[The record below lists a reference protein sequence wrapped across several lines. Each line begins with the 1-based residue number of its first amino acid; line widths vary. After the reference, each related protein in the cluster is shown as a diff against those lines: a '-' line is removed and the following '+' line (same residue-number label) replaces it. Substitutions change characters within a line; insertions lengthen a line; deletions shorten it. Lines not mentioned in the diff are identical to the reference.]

1 MNNQAK
7 PVDGARSVYRALQLL
22 DLVAHHHEDGIGLA
36 ELVTL
41 TGLDRT
47 TVYRLAST
55 LERENLLE
63 RDTDSRRYHL
73 GMESMQIGLT
83 TMSRAPILDDCVP
96 AMKAIAQESEDIVFL
111 VVRNGDYAH
120 CLHLEEAPSH
130 PDSHPACRGLRLLGL
145 GTAGQALLATLP
157 DKEINAIQHRHRVE
171 YEARGLPS
179 EQHGNRGAGAPPRPR
194 QDRRHHHAGRMRAGR
209 GLPHG
214 YGGHAAISV
223 AAISERMPP
232 ARQAMLLQ
240 LIHEQLLKRGFAP
253 VATDAGARAA

>member
-120 CLHLEEAPSH
+120 CLHLEEGAFPIRTVTQHVGACACWDWARRDKRCWRRCRTRRSMPS
-130 PDSHPACRGLRLLGL
+130 STGIGWNM
-145 GTAGQALLATLP
+145 
-157 DKEINAIQHRHRVE
+157 K
-171 YEARGLPS
+171 
-179 EQHGNRGAGAPPRPR
+179 
-194 QDRRHHHAGRMRAGR
+194 
-209 GLPHG
+209 
-214 YGGHAAISV
+214 
-223 AAISERMPP
+223 
-232 ARQAMLLQ
+232 
-240 LIHEQLLKRGFAP
+240 
-253 VATDAGARAA
+253 RAACPANS

>member
-63 RDTDSRRYHL
+63 RDTDSRRYHS
-73 GMESMQIGLT
+73 GHGIHAD
-83 TMSRAPILDDCVP
+83 RADHHEP
-96 AMKAIAQESEDIVFL
+96 
-111 VVRNGDYAH
+111 R
-120 CLHLEEAPSH
+120 SH
-130 PDSHPACRGLRLLGL
+130 PGRLCAGDESHRARKRRHRVPGRAQWRLCSLPSPEEGAFPIRTVTQHVGGLRLLGL

-179 EQHGNRGAGAPPRPR
+179 EQLMETVARARR
-194 QDRRHHHAGRMRAGR
+194 Q
-209 GLPHG
+209 
-214 YGGHAAISV
+214 GHAKTVDIITPGVCGWAWPSTRLRRPCRDQRGGDFRTNASRPAGHV
-223 AAISERMPP
+223 AP
-232 ARQAMLLQ
+232 A
-240 LIHEQLLKRGFAP
+240 HP
-253 VATDAGARAA
+253 